1 MYDADHVPSRTRA
14 EPSKIRPAR
23 RRRMATEARQ
33 AILDAAEKRL
43 IRVGPAGIRL
53 QEIAADVGVSH
64 SNVLHHFGNRGL
76 LVKAVIT
83 RALAEIHQ
91 QIIEAVQ
98 ASTGEEAQLAALLDA
113 VFDALSRT
121 GHARVLMWLALEG
134 HRIEGAEV
142 RLDDVIDVTHAMRK
156 AKRPPETT
164 GPWARRED
172 TAHTVVLGA
181 LALVGSAVMGPT
193 LFENAGLGGDA
204 QAGARFRRWLARLMV
219 RHLESPG

>member
-1 MYDADHVPSRTRA
+1 MLIRDMPG
-14 EPSKIRPAR
+14 KIRPAR
-23 RRRMATEARQ
+23 RRRNAAEAAK

-53 QEIAADVGVSH
+53 QEVAADAGVTH
-64 SNVLHHFGNRGL
+64 SNVLHHFGSRGL

-83 RALAEIHQ
+83 RALAEIHL
-91 QIIEAVQ
+91 QIIEALQ
-98 ASTGEEAQLAALLDA
+98 SSTGEEGQLAALLDA
-113 VFDALSRT
+113 VFDALTRT

-134 HRIEGAEV
+134 HRIENADV
-142 RLDDVIDVTHAMRK
+142 KLSDVIDATHAMRK
-156 AKRPPETT
+156 AKQPPEHRPPL
-164 GPWARRED
+164 RRED

-193 LFENAGLGGDA
+193 LFENAGLGADA
-204 QAGARFRRWLARLMV
+204 QTGPRFRRWLARLMV